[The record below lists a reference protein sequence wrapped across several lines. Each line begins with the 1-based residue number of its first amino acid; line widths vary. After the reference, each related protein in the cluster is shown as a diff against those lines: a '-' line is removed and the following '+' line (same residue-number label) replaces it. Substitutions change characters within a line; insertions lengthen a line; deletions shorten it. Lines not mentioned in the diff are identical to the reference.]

1 MDDLL
6 LYKFLQNEASEDE
19 IKTVLDWLD
28 ADPEIGNISTGWT
41 ICSMQP
47 A

>member
-28 ADPEIGNISTGWT
+28 AA
-41 ICSMQP
+41 P
-47 A
+47 AHPKY